1 MTGIIFGTVIS
12 SEQIAKNKI
21 NTRSQG
27 AEEREL
33 RKKALRTCSLPKGLQ
48 GWALH
53 GRLGYLLKE
62 VF

>member
-1 MTGIIFGTVIS
+1 MTWIIFGTVIS

-21 NTRSQG
+21 NIRSQG

-33 RKKALRTCSLPKGLQ
+33 TKKALRACSLPIGLRE
-48 GWALH
+48 WALH

>member
-21 NTRSQG
+21 NIRSQG

-33 RKKALRTCSLPKGLQ
+33 RKTALRTCSLPKGLQ

>member
-1 MTGIIFGTVIS
+1 MTWIIFGTVIS

-21 NTRSQG
+21 NIRSQG
-27 AEEREL
+27 VEEREFT
-33 RKKALRTCSLPKGLQ
+33 KKALRACSLPTGLWE
-48 GWALH
+48 WALH